1 MVNEEQLR
9 QEFEKLNRDSY
20 GFRRSRRGSYINP
33 VIQRDWKWF
42 KLGAQAFR
50 SVTGKVEL
58 SGAKSLTTPG

>member
-1 MVNEEQLR
+1 MNEEQLR

-20 GFRRSRRGSYINP
+20 GFRRSRRGSYVNP

-50 SVTGKVEL
+50 SATGKVEL
-58 SGAKSLTTPG
+58 SGAKPLTTTG

>member
-20 GFRRSRRGSYINP
+20 GFRRSRRGSYVNP

-42 KLGAQAFR
+42 KLGAQTFR
-50 SVTGKVEL
+50 SATGKVEL
-58 SGAKSLTTPG
+58 SGAKPINPP